1 MTFRV
6 DLTPAFFSFR
16 HITAPQNNIPGI
28 PNNAGSNERD
38 VKKMLVN
45 AQITALTTF
54 LELFAM
60 ATYLIHIAY
69 MKGPSFSTAAHAMG
83 VYNLLLPYAFLMNTS
98 HNKNRII
105 DNGWANVVGNII
117 GRSNPLIECF
127 NSISLGN
134 VRNRQSTNTQI
145 AMMTI
150 LEDNKLVA
158 APFNKNEPSTS
169 QGKKLKNQ
177 YESNDVVLNAKKLD
191 IQDDKYNVSQKLIA
205 GMIKNIEDEVKYIRQ
220 FKQLVAYEDDFEKGK
235 TLSGYDLEIEYF
247 SDYEQTNTYQNEQ
260 DVYVIDIT
268 ELYLKGDINE
278 RILMRT
284 KILNLLNL
292 ANREDENYKHLLKEL
307 IDLEE
312 TFIHDD

>member
-1 MTFRV
+1 
-6 DLTPAFFSFR
+6 
-16 HITAPQNNIPGI
+16 
-28 PNNAGSNERD
+28 
-38 VKKMLVN
+38 MLVN

-177 YESNDVVLNAKKLD
+177 YESNDVILNAKKLD

>member
-1 MTFRV
+1 
-6 DLTPAFFSFR
+6 
-16 HITAPQNNIPGI
+16 
-28 PNNAGSNERD
+28 
-38 VKKMLVN
+38 MLVN

-83 VYNLLLPYAFLMNTS
+83 VYNLLLPYAFLRNTS

>member
-1 MTFRV
+1 
-6 DLTPAFFSFR
+6 
-16 HITAPQNNIPGI
+16 
-28 PNNAGSNERD
+28 
-38 VKKMLVN
+38 MLVN

-83 VYNLLLPYAFLMNTS
+83 VYNLLLPYAFLRNTS

-177 YESNDVVLNAKKLD
+177 YESNDVILNAKKLD

>member
-1 MTFRV
+1 
-6 DLTPAFFSFR
+6 
-16 HITAPQNNIPGI
+16 
-28 PNNAGSNERD
+28 
-38 VKKMLVN
+38 MLVN